1 MDILA
6 IFKTIV
12 TVLYVPVC
20 VVMILIILLQ
30 AGRGGMGTALGGGAS
45 QGVFGGGGASDF
57 MAKLTQGFAVAFMA
71 SAVFLAYATA
81 HGGSERL
88 REKSD
93 ELDKAEVIDEGGAI
107 DYERIGP
114 NPLVL
119 PFPGASGA
127 IPSEPVVSEPG
138 EAAAGEPAGG
148 EPAAGEAAAGEP
160 AAAVEAAAVE
170 AAAGEVAAGDEA
182 QPAGGAPAEAP

>member
-6 IFKTIV
+6 ILKTIV
-12 TVLYVPVC
+12 TVAYVPVC
-20 VVMILIILLQ
+20 VVMVLIILLQ

-81 HGGSERL
+81 HSGSDRL

-93 ELDKAEVIDEGGAI
+93 ELDKTEIVDEGGAI

-119 PFPGASGA
+119 PFPGAPSDAAPEPIASSAEGLVA
-127 IPSEPVVSEPG
+127 PADVAPTDAAPTDAAPPEAGPADPVAPSEAALSGDAPAPT
-138 EAAAGEPAGG
+138 EAAP
-148 EPAAGEAAAGEP
+148 AGEAP
-160 AAAVEAAAVE
+160 
-170 AAAGEVAAGDEA
+170 
-182 QPAGGAPAEAP
+182 